1 MIKLISVYPLRNLL
15 KQVFKINYMASQIT
29 FGSTMIAVDLVNI
42 ISSPEVYTFEGPGN
56 GFQDSFIF
64 SDIQVLEK

>member
-15 KQVFKINYMASQIT
+15 KQVFKVKLNGQPDYIWFDHDSCR
-29 FGSTMIAVDLVNI
+29 FVKI

-64 SDIQVLEK
+64 SDIEVLEK